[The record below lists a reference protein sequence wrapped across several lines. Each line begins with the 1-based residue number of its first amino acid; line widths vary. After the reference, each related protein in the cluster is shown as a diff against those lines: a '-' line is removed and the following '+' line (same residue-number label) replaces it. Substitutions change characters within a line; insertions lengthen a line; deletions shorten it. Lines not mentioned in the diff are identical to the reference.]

1 MAKKKVN
8 IEIPRSGAAAEVPSG
23 DVNIVYNDVRIA
35 GLSETVDA
43 TLKTGGSVVQHDIEV
58 EYNKPE
64 APVLPPNNVA
74 VEIRNQA
81 TLTDFVIDG
90 TVCQEYNN
98 QIYHKSRIVPDA
110 LITEFRGF
118 IGFTKV
124 GDNVI
129 YGLLFTII
137 DNDHPSTEAL
147 TMTPSIGSVT
157 YDGSGS
163 YVWQIM
169 FMDYPVLPDN
179 ITVTITDKAT

>member
-43 TLKTGGSVVQHDIEV
+43 TLKTGGSVVPHDIVV

-81 TLTDFVIDG
+81 TLTNYRIRG
-90 TVCQEYNN
+90 SLCQEYNN
-98 QIYHKSRIVPDA
+98 QIYYVDDIAPDA
-110 LITEFRGF
+110 LITVLRGF
-118 IGFTKV
+118 IGFTKI

-129 YGLLFTII
+129 YGLVLEIT
-137 DNDHPSTEAL
+137 DNDHSSAEAL
-147 TMTPSIGSVT
+147 TMTPSIGTVT
-157 YDGSGS
+157 YDGSGT
-163 YVWQIM
+163 YVWQVM

-179 ITVTITDKAT
+179 ISITITDKTT